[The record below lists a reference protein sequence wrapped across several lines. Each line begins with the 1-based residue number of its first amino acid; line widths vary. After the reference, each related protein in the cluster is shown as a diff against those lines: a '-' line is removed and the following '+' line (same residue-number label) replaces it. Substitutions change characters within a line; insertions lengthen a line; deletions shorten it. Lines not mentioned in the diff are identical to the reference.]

1 MDKLFNFL
9 VSIWMFVC
17 DAWTI
22 SVAFVKR
29 YWVSLVLV
37 GIAIVQ
43 IFIGKWWI
51 LAIMIIVAAA
61 LILVD
66 KLRNK

>member
-1 MDKLFNFL
+1 M
-9 VSIWMFVC
+9 
-17 DAWTI
+17 
-22 SVAFVKR
+22 AFVKR